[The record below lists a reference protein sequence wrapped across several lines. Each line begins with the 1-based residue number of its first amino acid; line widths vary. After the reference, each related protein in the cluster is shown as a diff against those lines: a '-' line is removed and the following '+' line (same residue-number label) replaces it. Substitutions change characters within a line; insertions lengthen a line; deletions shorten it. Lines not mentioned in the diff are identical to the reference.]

1 MSIYLLKYVNHA
13 MVLRCS
19 VMTDV
24 ETLSI
29 RVAKTQNGTLT
40 EIPLQRPGV
49 KWDINNTETLC

>member
-13 MVLRCS
+13 MVLLCS
-19 VMTDV
+19 IMTNV

-29 RVAKTQNGTLT
+29 RVAKNQNSILT

-49 KWDINNTETLC
+49 KWDINNI